1 MGFLL
6 AAVTK
11 DLRRMRRDPL
21 ALATSLGIPLVLV
34 TLITL
39 VFSGGQATPQGR
51 LLVADEDKTLLSQ
64 ALTAAFSR
72 EPLAKM
78 LVMEPTAREE
88 GRRRMDRG
96 DASALL
102 IVPKGFQE
110 AFLRNQP
117 VQLQLVTNPAQEILP
132 RIVEETLAIVV
143 DGGFYVQRLGAVPL
157 SSFVATG
164 QAQGQAPDD
173 ETVARASV
181 AFNRLGRSLSKYVN
195 PPLIDLDLHVAAEQQ
210 ANQNVA
216 ALFLPAMLFM
226 GLLFIGNAHALDI
239 WREQAWG
246 TLRRLATTPASL
258 RTLLGGRL
266 ISLALILLGVAVA
279 GVAGMRWAAHVP
291 VASVLLATLW
301 LVLSGAAFYLL
312 LVMIAVN
319 ASSQRSANVIGNLV
333 VFPLS
338 LLGGSFFPF
347 EMMPDWMASI
357 GQLTPNGWAVTQ
369 FKAFVAGSAHMKD
382 FVSGAVYM
390 AVAGSLLF
398 FLTVRRMRRLI

>member
-1 MGFLL
+1 MAFLST
-6 AAVTK
+6 AVTK

-64 ALTAAFSR
+64 ALTTAFSR

-78 LVMEPTAREE
+78 LVMETTAREE

-102 IVPKGFQE
+102 IVPKGFQD
-110 AFLRNQP
+110 AFLQNHP

-132 RIVEETLAIVV
+132 KIVEETLSIVV
-143 DGGFYVQRLGAVPL
+143 DGGFYVQKVAAVPL
-157 SSFVATG
+157 RSLITTG
-164 QAQGQAPDD
+164 QAPND

-181 AFNRLGRSLSKYVN
+181 AFNRISQSLAKYVN
-195 PPLIDLDLHVAAEQQ
+195 PPLIDLDLHVAPEQQ
-210 ANQNVA
+210 ATQNIA
-216 ALFLPAMLFM
+216 AIFLPAMLFM

-258 RTLLGGRL
+258 GTLLGGRL
-266 ISLALILLGVAVA
+266 ISLALILFGVAVA

-301 LVLSGAAFYLL
+301 LVLSGTAFYLM
-312 LVMIAVN
+312 LVAIAVH

-347 EMMPDWMASI
+347 EMMPDWMARI
-357 GQLTPNGWAVTQ
+357 GRFTPNGWAITQ

-382 FVSGAVYM
+382 FAAAAVYM
-390 AVAGSLLF
+390 AIAGSLLF
-398 FLTVRRMRRLI
+398 LLTVRRMLRLI